1 MSSFEKLIK
10 AKTLLGLGEKAS
22 LTEIKTRYRTLMKKW
37 HPDKHKDD
45 IDTATQMS
53 IQINEAYET
62 VLTYCNNY
70 DYPFD
75 EDSLKRVSLSP
86 QEWWEEK
93 FGTKRDTI

>member
-22 LTEIKTRYRTLMKKW
+22 LAEIKNRYKTLIKKW
-37 HPDKHKDD
+37 HPDKHKNDAK
-45 IDTATQMS
+45 TATKMS
-53 IQINEAYET
+53 AQINEAYEI
-62 VLTYCNNY
+62 LLAYCNNY

-75 EDSLKRVSLSP
+75 EESLKKTSMSP

-93 FGTKRDTI
+93 FGTKKNSI